1 MVGRYV
7 TGLGSA
13 LTVLTL
19 ASCASHPVKAPDA
32 LAPPPGQ
39 VMVLEALGAGS
50 QNYVCQK
57 NEQGMAGWVS
67 TGPQADLFDDVGNRV
82 ARHVP
87 GPSWIMGDGSRV
99 DGTVTATVPA
109 PKEEEDIPWL
119 LLSAQN
125 ASGSGKL
132 SSIQWIQ
139 RLNTRGGR
147 KPDGATCLVGKT
159 AKVPYTATYR
169 FFTAKP

>member
-1 MVGRYV
+1 MIGRYI
-7 TGLGSA
+7 TGIGSVLA
-13 LTVLTL
+13 VLTL
-19 ASCASHPVKAPDA
+19 ASCASHPIKAPDA
-32 LAPPPGQ
+32 LALPPGQ

-57 NEQGMAGWVS
+57 NEQGTAGWVS
-67 TGPQADLFDDVGNRV
+67 NGPQADLFDDAGNRV

-99 DGTVTATVPA
+99 DGKVTATVPA
-109 PKEEEDIPWL
+109 PKEGDIPWL

-125 ASGSGKL
+125 ASGKL

-139 RLNTRGGR
+139 RLNTRGGQQ
-147 KPDGATCLVGKT
+147 PDGASCLVGKT

-169 FFTAKP
+169 FFAAKP